1 MDGPLT
7 CSSWSLTWK
16 KDKTSLTVYTTQD
29 AAWEPTQG
37 ELYKIEI
44 NVNNYGRS
52 DLLQVQLSQQLV
64 HSKVTDT

>member
-52 DLLQVQLSQQLV
+52 DLLQV
-64 HSKVTDT
+64 